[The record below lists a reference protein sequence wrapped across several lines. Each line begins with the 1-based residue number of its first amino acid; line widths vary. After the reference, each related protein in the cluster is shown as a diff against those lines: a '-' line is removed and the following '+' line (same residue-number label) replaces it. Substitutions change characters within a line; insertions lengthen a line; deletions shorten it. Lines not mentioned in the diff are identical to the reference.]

1 MVDPNVQDEEVEV
14 SVEPAPVE
22 PAEVEPDKSLLEQF
36 VPVSDIKQN
45 APKKLRGEPLTLPVR
60 EDAGEGVVLPDVT
73 QKASEKQMGPAFSA
87 QGKTFLGEASR
98 DQTDEARLRTQ
109 QQDDLIARS
118 KGFYML
124 PENPQDVNDDNIMEN
139 SMYVEFPLQD
149 QDINYKKRVMFRN
162 GAGYLRAMDEAG
174 NFVKD
179 AEGRYAFVPLTTTEE
194 LEGYTTPYEYGEG
207 KNWTQDVGQAVRD
220 VKSLIMGP
228 GGKGDMAAINEKFL
242 KLGMTNPIARTVALR
257 GIATGQWTG
266 EVVLKQLRDLKVF
279 AASAPQVF
287 PELAKLLTVDVAM
300 NIGQAAMAEEGT
312 KAYQE
317 WEVDKETLTK
327 RFNKASEA
335 MDIAKTLGILNGIE
349 MASDGK
355 YDPQIMEEILAPRG
369 FLQTLAAYA
378 GPEIAMVGPW
388 AVVRTATAATR
399 NARFASYLK
408 REYGTSDLVKATDI
422 AFDQAK
428 RAAKESGTEFNPPDI
443 ITTYLN
449 IYNNKRF
456 EHFRRNR
463 AKRDIDIM
471 MGLRAALP
479 GEARTAF
486 LKEEAKS
493 LDDQLERAQQSL
505 ANARKLGRKNDI
517 KTYTKAVNNLTKQRD
532 KVQHGILIPKY
543 YKDLFGESRLT
554 VGAQAAFITLGAQ
567 FLYNGDTPDQE
578 DLLYFELAGA
588 TVTMLN
594 PTGSRFGAQRLF
606 GETKHAASDVF
617 RFLTKRVDTLGNPQ
631 GWKEAV
637 AEWNGSRKARKALQK
652 LAEQPSQFQMA
663 FVNGIRQ
670 TSELRQRMMDVAAR
684 TNTDIDPD
692 LLVTN
697 LATMSGIAELM
708 DISRQLD
715 TRITATDLNEIAVPI
730 MEKQNTTNGMLML
743 VNQLADTAAKLTDL
757 KVKGNLAD
765 DDPIS
770 IMASS
775 LTRVVSNQKALLNE
789 ERRLI
794 EEMVATNREGMEAL
808 LEVDLTSDIN
818 SGDTLALVQKMFDLE
833 NKINVSNLDVDVKTA
848 IGAQQQELLQVHIK
862 RIKEARKRQLAT
874 IEVVSNGLN
883 YAEAASGRASQLYGT
898 ISAFNRSYYD
908 SEAARMYTE
917 FDLSNP
923 DAYANV
929 SQQFDEIMG
938 SDLPLDDF
946 AGDIGD
952 AAIEEGI
959 SKLTKGELIPKDRRA
974 FALLFDGAAA
984 NGFAR
989 IRKEF
994 DTDEAWNTWLAAR
1007 GVDTDGTQLE
1017 QFLELRGIAQRASRG
1032 DEAALKQLGEE
1043 NGVAFTAEAAKEL
1056 AEQLPMLINV
1066 SDWRKIN
1073 SYLGRARRKASDVA
1087 RKDGGSGYATY
1098 SRFHKSWQNVGK
1110 ATLENGEPNPSALK
1124 VGWDGEPTVVAE
1136 EVMADFNKIQEW
1148 YQQNIVQRYYTDKSV
1163 RQLDSELAGPTK
1175 QMFVNKEGEQLV
1187 DLSDIDDDQFIEAM
1201 QQSMSRTDAPNMPIY
1216 WLDNLI
1222 GNGKL
1227 NQVLDGERLYQ
1238 GITRPLAKM
1247 GGGVYDGGEYK
1258 FLVGSVDEM
1267 DEVAVKSAQQMKVVL
1282 TRHLQGRVA
1291 RMLGDQMMPR
1301 DAKGRLLF
1309 KDMDKEIEYD
1319 KELVQS
1325 MLNIPVYERNA
1336 AGQVVRATDE
1346 YGNPRYLLD
1355 ENEVWDSVSLDALE
1369 RNRLDLQDTFN
1380 EAEKVVAKQQDLID
1394 EELNLFDVDGK
1405 GNRIPVGASAQLRYE
1420 HEYSKNLLENLFR
1433 LKGKELPGGELV
1445 FPQKNPR
1452 TGEVVA
1458 DVNNPAVRQFV
1469 FERFVQSGDS
1479 QDSLRRLRDMMQA
1492 SGENPEHVD
1501 YFIKM
1506 MVRDHVL
1513 ATTQQY
1519 AGKKRIISP
1528 DKVHLEIA
1536 EVDISAKNIFEIVG
1550 RKGTVERDNLDRI
1563 LGADATDT
1571 LELIAE
1577 TIRRVDPDGAK
1588 SGIDAYSPSMSLD
1601 SVLSRLYNINRGVV
1615 SVQWVATESII
1626 RTARMHNN
1634 ALLKMMLQDQNAAR
1648 EVLRIIETGEVP
1660 AYRVQPD
1667 WLRLLLREAVIAES
1681 REEAR
1686 MEATRSLG
1694 SLAGVGNLEY
1704 AGIDPYYGKPPAESP
1719 QQTPTPQPLSEID
1732 IERKTFGIAPAA
1744 YQQQV
1749 QQRKQGNL
1757 Q

>member
-1 MVDPNVQDEEVEV
+1 MVDPNVQDEEVQV

-22 PAEVEPDKSLLEQF
+22 PAEVEPDKTYLQQ
-36 VPVSDIKQN
+36 VVSGAKE
-45 APKKLRGEPLTLPVR
+45 KLQGEPLTLPVR

-98 DQTDEARLRTQ
+98 DQTDEALLRTQ

-162 GAGYLRAMDEAG
+162 GAGYLRAVDEAG
-174 NFVKD
+174 NFVTD

-207 KNWTQDVGQAVRD
+207 KWTQDVGEAVRD
-220 VKSLIMGP
+220 VKSFIMGP

-242 KLGMTNPIARTVALR
+242 KLGMTNPVARTVALR

-266 EVVLKQLRDLKVF
+266 DVVLKQLRDLKVF
-279 AASAPQVF
+279 AASAPQVM
-287 PELAKLLTVDVAM
+287 PKLAKFLTVDVAM
-300 NIGQAAMAEEGT
+300 NVGQSIMAEEGT
-312 KAYQE
+312 KAYQA
-317 WEVDKETLTK
+317 WEVDKETLAK
-327 RFNKASEA
+327 RFDKASDA
-335 MDIAKTLGILNGIE
+335 LDIAKTLGILNGIE

-369 FLQTLAAYA
+369 FLQTLAAYT
-378 GPEIAMVGPW
+378 GPELAMVGPW
-388 AVVRTATAATR
+388 AVVRTATAASR
-399 NARFASYLK
+399 NARFASYLR
-408 REYGTSDLVKATDI
+408 REYGTDDLVKATDM
-422 AFDQAK
+422 AFEQAK
-428 RAAKESGTEFNPPDI
+428 RVAKETGGEFNPPDI
-443 ITTYLN
+443 IKNYLN
-449 IYNNKRF
+449 TYNSGRF
-456 EHFRRNR
+456 QTFRRNR
-463 AKRDIDIM
+463 AKNDIDIV

-479 GEARTAF
+479 GETRTAF
-486 LKEEAKS
+486 LKQEIKS
-493 LDDQLERAQQSL
+493 LDDQLDRAQQSL
-505 ANARKLGRKNDI
+505 ANARKLGRTDDI
-517 KTYTKAVNNLTKQRD
+517 KTYTKAVKNLTKQRD
-532 KVQHGILIPKY
+532 KVQHGVLVPKY

-554 VGAQAAFITLGAQ
+554 VGAQASLITLFAQ
-567 FLYNGDTPDQE
+567 YLGDTPDQE
-578 DLLYFELAGA
+578 DLIWFELAGA
-588 TVTMLN
+588 GVTMLN
-594 PTGSRFGAQRLF
+594 PTGSKFGAQRLW
-606 GETKHAASDVF
+606 GESKHAASDLF
-617 RFLTKRVDTLGNPQ
+617 RFLTTRVDTLGNPQ
-631 GWKEAV
+631 GWKEAL

-663 FVNGIRQ
+663 FVNGLRQ

-692 LLVTN
+692 LLITN

-715 TRITATDLNEIAVPI
+715 TRITATGLDQIAPAI
-730 MEKQNTTNGMLML
+730 MDKQNATNGMLML

-757 KVKGNLAD
+757 KLKGNLAD

-789 ERRLI
+789 ERQII
-794 EEMVATNREGMEAL
+794 EEMVATNREGLEAL
-808 LEVDLTSDIN
+808 LEVDLTSGVN
-818 SGDTLALVQKMFDLE
+818 SADTLDLVQKMFDLE
-833 NKINVSNLDVDVKTA
+833 NKINVSNLNADVKTA
-848 IGAQQQELLQVHIK
+848 IGAQQQELIQVHVK
-862 RIKEARKRQLAT
+862 RIKEARARQLAT
-874 IEVVSNGLN
+874 IEHVANGLN

-908 SEAARMYTE
+908 SEAARMYTQ

-938 SDLPLDDF
+938 SDLPLDDMI
-946 AGDIGD
+946 GDIGD
-952 AAIEEGI
+952 AAIEQGI
-959 SKLTKGELIPKDRRA
+959 AKLTKGELIPKDRRA

-994 DTDEAWNTWLAAR
+994 DTDEAWGTWLAAR

-1043 NGVAFTAEAAKEL
+1043 NGVAFTAETAKDL

-1066 SDWRKIN
+1066 GDWRKIN

-1110 ATLENGEPNPSALK
+1110 STLENGEPNPSALK
-1124 VGWDGEPTVVAE
+1124 VGWDGEPTDVAE

-1187 DLSDIDDDQFIEAM
+1187 DLSDIDDDQFIQAM
-1201 QQSMSRTDAPNMPIY
+1201 QESMSRTDAPNMPTY

-1247 GGGVYDGGEYK
+1247 GGGVYDGGQYK

-1301 DAKGRLLF
+1301 DANGKLLF
-1309 KDMDKEIEYD
+1309 KELDKELKYD

-1355 ENEVWDSVSLDALE
+1355 ENEVWDSVSLNALE

-1380 EAEKVVAKQQDLID
+1380 EAEKVVAKQQDMID
-1394 EELNLFDVDGK
+1394 NELNLFDVDGK
-1405 GNRIPVGASAQLRYE
+1405 GNRIPVGASAQLKYE
-1420 HEYSKNLLENLFR
+1420 QEYAENLIENLFR
-1433 LKGKELPGGELV
+1433 LKGKEISGGELI

-1452 TGEVVA
+1452 TGKIVA
-1458 DVNNPAVRQFV
+1458 DVNDAKIRQFV

-1479 QDSLRRLRDMMQA
+1479 QDSLRRLRDMMQDA
-1492 SGENPEHVD
+1492 GENPEHVD

-1513 ATTQQY
+1513 ANTQRY
-1519 AGKKRIISP
+1519 AGKKQIITP
-1528 DKVHLEIA
+1528 DKVHIEMA
-1536 EVDISAKNIFEIVG
+1536 EMEISAKNIFEIIG
-1550 RKGTVERDNLDRI
+1550 RKGTVERENLDRI
-1563 LGADATDT
+1563 LGTDATDT

-1577 TIRRVDPDGAK
+1577 TIRRVDPEGAK
-1588 SGIDAYSPSMSLD
+1588 SGIEAYSPSMSLD

-1626 RTARMHNN
+1626 RSAKMHQNT
-1634 ALLKMMLQDQNAAR
+1634 LLRVMLQDHNAAR
-1648 EVLRIIETGEVP
+1648 EVLRIIETGEIP

-1667 WLRLLLREAVIAES
+1667 WLRLLLREATISES
-1681 REEAR
+1681 REEAS
-1686 MEATRSLG
+1686 MAATKSLG
-1694 SLAGVGNLEY
+1694 SLAGMGNIEY
-1704 AGIDPYYGKPPAESP
+1704 AGIDPYYSEAPAESP
-1719 QQTPTPQPLSEID
+1719 ERTPTPQPLSEID
-1732 IERKTFGIAPAA
+1732 IERKTLGIAPAA

-1749 QQRKQGNL
+1749 QQRKQGTL